1 VVVPALRQI
10 EKDLKQD
17 LPTSVILWSPFMQG
31 PSVLIVPASSPATGN
46 PPKSRGELRLSFRAT
61 AVTDRYLFFGE
72 AVYDRDVVPGK
83 TFSGFEVHG
92 VVWIDNGTLKAK
104 EELRTIRYSE
114 WDFIGW
120 K

>member
-1 VVVPALRQI
+1 MVVPALRQI
-10 EKDLKQD
+10 EQDLKQS
-17 LPTSVILWSPFMQG
+17 LPTSVILWAPYMQG
-31 PSVLIVPASSPATGN
+31 PSVLVVPTSTPTTAT

-61 AVTDRYLFFGE
+61 AVTGRYLFFGE
-72 AVYDRDVVPGK
+72 AVYERDVAPGK
-83 TFSGFEVHG
+83 AFSGFEVHG
-92 VVWIDNGTLKAK
+92 VVWMEGSTLKAK